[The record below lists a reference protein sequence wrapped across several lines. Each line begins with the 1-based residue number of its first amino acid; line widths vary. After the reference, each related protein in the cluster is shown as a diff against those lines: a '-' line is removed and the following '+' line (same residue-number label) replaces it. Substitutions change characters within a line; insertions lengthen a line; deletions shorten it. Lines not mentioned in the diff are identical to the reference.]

1 MIKIRGKFSKE
12 NDMKFIGHLDL
23 MRLFQRAF
31 RRADIPVKYSEG
43 YNPQPKISLATALP
57 LGVVSQGEYFDLELE
72 EEMPLELFISK
83 MNEALPKS
91 LKLLKAQYT
100 DDKKSI
106 MSLISWSS
114 YVVRIEFSKTFSEEQ
129 IHNEIEDFLDRKEI
143 LVTKVKKKKG
153 KTKKTE
159 VNIREFIKELN
170 IFDIN
175 NDHAILKILLKT
187 GSNGNLKPEDL
198 ISALIEYSD
207 LEIKVE
213 KTKIQ
218 RLELFIEENNE
229 IVTPI

>member
-72 EEMPLELFISK
+72 EEMSLELFISK

-129 IHNEIEDFLDRKEI
+129 IHNEIEDFLERKEI

-159 VNIREFIKELN
+159 VNIREFIKVLN
-170 IFDIN
+170 IFDIS

-198 ISALIEYSD
+198 VSALIVYSD